1 MNDYLRGRMSRR
13 MDGRNP
19 YGSRGGYVTSS
30 RRRRDYAMNG
40 TMDYRGSMPE
50 YDSRYDSAR
59 YGRRDSNYDSHYE
72 RRPEYNRP
80 MEYEM
85 YGVAGVM
92 PRDYRD
98 YRERDYRY
106 DYAMSEE
113 DEEKR
118 YKKDLEEWCEKLKRY
133 DRFGLP
139 KEEIINQARSMGAKF
154 DDYNEMEFIITYYM
168 MISDYPEAFGNY
180 QGYLALAKGFLEDK
194 DAELK
199 GGSKLACYMYS
210 IVKGEEE

>member
-98 YRERDYRY
+98 YRY

-118 YKKDLEEWCEKLKRY
+118 YKKDLEEWCERMKKR
-133 DRFGLP
+133 DRFNWD
-139 KEEIINQARSMGAKF
+139 KEEVYRNAKEMNATFKGYDKDELYAIYLAEQTDHPQA
-154 DDYNEMEFIITYYM
+154 YNE
-168 MISDYPEAFGNY
+168 PRNY
-180 QGYLALAKGFLEDK
+180 ILRAIERLED
-194 DAELK
+194 DDIAVSPSEMVCIYL
-199 GGSKLACYMYS
+199 YE
-210 IVKGEEE
+210 IVMGE

>member
-30 RRRRDYAMNG
+30 RRRRDYGMSG

-118 YKKDLEEWCEKLKRY
+118 YKKDLEEWCERMKKR
-133 DRFGLP
+133 DRFNWD
-139 KEEIINQARSMGAKF
+139 KEEVYRNAKEMNATFKGYDKDELYAIYLAEQTDHPQA
-154 DDYNEMEFIITYYM
+154 YNE
-168 MISDYPEAFGNY
+168 PRNY
-180 QGYLALAKGFLEDK
+180 ILRAIERLED
-194 DAELK
+194 DDIAVSPSEMVCIYL
-199 GGSKLACYMYS
+199 YE

>member
-1 MNDYLRGRMSRR
+1 MNDYLRSRMSRR
-13 MDGRNP
+13 RDGRNP
-19 YGSRGGYVTSS
+19 YGSRGGYVSS
-30 RRRRDYAMNG
+30 RRDRRMDG
-40 TMDYRGSMPE
+40 RMDYRSSMPE
-50 YDSRYDSAR
+50 YDSRYDYNYRSR
-59 YGRRDSNYDSHYE
+59 MDGNYDMHHE
-72 RRPEYNRP
+72 RYSEYGRP

-85 YGVAGVM
+85 YGIAGVM
-92 PRDYRD
+92 PRDHRDYRD
-98 YRERDYRY
+98 YNY

-139 KEEIINQARSMGAKF
+139 KEEIINQARNMGAKF
-154 DDYNEMEFIITYYM
+154 DEYDEKEFITTYYM

-194 DAELK
+194 DVELK
-199 GGSKLACYMYS
+199 GSSKLCAYMYS
-210 IVKGEEE
+210 IVKGEE